1 MEQRI
6 RTAKKLNDGN
16 FPAVPSGV
24 VLYVFQSNVQ
34 QANIFGNNQQNESE
48 VIIRLIESYEKQLKA
63 KDEQI
68 NKLIETIRIN

>member
-6 RTAKKLNDGN
+6 RTAKKLNDGD
-16 FPAVPSGV
+16 FPAVPSGG